1 MSIKDLRAAIHD
13 LGADSA
19 RSAKLLTRTGM
30 GLCQG
35 RICSRNAVE
44 IVACETGRKVQDS
57 ERIAT
62 SSRPIAGT
70 ISLGELGD
78 GLEKG
83 F

>member
-1 MSIKDLRAAIHD
+1 VSIKDLRAAIHD